1 MLHITFFVVWSFLLK
16 LDWRDVFLKLPLL
29 QELLKYHDEKNLP
42 LSMPGNKGGIGF
54 LGDEFGKNFINR
66 LGFLD
71 VTEVDP
77 LDNLHYPEGIIKEAQ
92 ELLAKTYKAKKAYF
106 LVNGSSS
113 GNLAAIFSAFD
124 EGDEVLVERNCHK
137 SIYNG
142 LIMRKLKV
150 KYIEPI
156 IDNEI
161 GVFFPPNKEN
171 IYNAL
176 NESLKPKGIILTY
189 PNYFGITY
197 DIEDIIIDLK
207 SKGLKVIIDC
217 AHGAH
222 FGINARLPKSVTSLG
237 NYVVLSAHKTLPAL
251 TQGAYL
257 LVNEENSTLD
267 FYLKAFMTTSPS
279 YLIMASL
286 DYARYYLDN
295 YGQKDYDGLI
305 DEAEFWKKKINELKK
320 VYILSKDDLN
330 KQLINGKISI
340 IKNKNEK
347 KYDIDLSRYVIILPI
362 GYSGH
367 KFLDYLRNQKIQ
379 AEMSFSRGVVLI
391 LSPFNT
397 KKDFNIIYKAI
408 LNLEMINMH
417 GQIESTYH
425 NIPIKK
431 LEPYEVFKANS
442 EWCEIEECEGC
453 VAKEAIIPYPPGIP
467 LVCPG
472 EIISRDIISIIK
484 EYLINKKSVIGVKDN
499 KIEVIKF

>member
-1 MLHITFFVVWSFLLK
+1 MNRK
-16 LDWRDVFLKLPLL
+16 MPLL
-29 QELLKYHDEKNLP
+29 QEMLKYHDEKNLL

-54 LGDEFGKNFINR
+54 LGDDIGEEFVNR

-71 VTEVDP
+71 ITEVDP
-77 LDNLHYPEGIIKEAQ
+77 LDNLHCPEGVIKEAQ
-92 ELLAKTYKAKKAYF
+92 DLLAKTYKAKKAYF

-142 LIMRKLKV
+142 LILRKLKV

-156 IDNEI
+156 IDEEN
-161 GVFFPPNKEN
+161 GVFLPPNKEN
-171 IYNAL
+171 IYK
-176 NESLKPKGIILTY
+176 SLKECSNPKGIILTY

-197 DIEDIIIDLK
+197 DVEDIILDLK
-207 SKGLKVIIDC
+207 TKGLKVIIDC

-222 FGINARLPKSVTSLG
+222 FGINSRLPKALSSLG
-237 NYVVLSAHKTLPAL
+237 DYVILSAHKTLPAL

-257 LVNEENSTLD
+257 LVNEENMNLE

-295 YGQKDYDGLI
+295 YGENSYEKLI
-305 DEAEFWKKKINELKK
+305 NLAEKWKEKINELEK
-320 VYILSKDDLN
+320 VHILCKNDLN
-330 KQLINGKISI
+330 KQYNIN
-340 IKNKNEK
+340 NKVKEK
-347 KYDIDLSRYVIILPI
+347 EEYDVDLSRYILILPK

-367 KFLDYLRNQKIQ
+367 KLLDYLKSQKIQ

-391 LSPFNT
+391 MSPFNVQE
-397 KKDFNIIYKAI
+397 DFEIIYEGI
-408 LNLEMINMH
+408 SNLEMKNICAP
-417 GQIESTYH
+417 IEAKYFSD
-425 NIPIKK
+425 IPEKM
-431 LEPYEVFKANS
+431 LEPFEVFKMNG
-442 EWCEIEECEGC
+442 EWCEIEDCEGC
-453 VAKEAIIPYPPGIP
+453 IVKEAIIPYPPGIP

-472 EIISRDIISIIK
+472 EIVSRKSINIIRD
-484 EYLINKKSVIGVKDN
+484 YVINKKSILGVENN
-499 KIEVIKF
+499 KVHIVRKA

>member
-1 MLHITFFVVWSFLLK
+1 MK
-16 LDWRDVFLKLPLL
+16 GKLPLL
-29 QELLKYHDEKNLP
+29 QELIKYHDEKNLL
-42 LSMPGNKGGIGF
+42 LSMPGNKSGIGF
-54 LGDEFGKNFINR
+54 LRDKIGKEFSER

-71 VTEVDP
+71 ITEVDP

-113 GNLAAIFSAFD
+113 GNLAAMFSAFE

-156 IDNEI
+156 IDDEN
-161 GVFFPPNKEN
+161 GVFLPPDKAN
-171 IYNAL
+171 IYKAL
-176 NESLKPKGIILTY
+176 DESSNPKGIILTY

-197 DIEDIIIDLK
+197 DIQDIIMELK
-207 SKGLKVIIDC
+207 LKGLKVIIDC

-222 FGINARLPKSVTSLG
+222 FGINNRLPKSIASLG
-237 NYVVLSAHKTLPAL
+237 DYVVLSAHKTLPAL

-257 LVNEENSTLD
+257 LVNEENNLLE

-295 YGQKDYDGLI
+295 YGKMDYEQLI
-305 DEAEFWKKKINELKK
+305 LKAEVWKEKINAIKK
-320 VYILSKDDLN
+320 VHLISKNDLN
-330 KQLINGKISI
+330 KHYRNVNNIRNKLI
-340 IKNKNEK
+340 E
-347 KYDIDLSRYVIILPI
+347 KYDIDLSRYIMIIPK

-367 KFLDYLRNQKIQ
+367 KFLDYLRKQKIQ

-391 LSPFNT
+391 LSPFNDDEDFERIYEAISKLKIEKIKSEYKET
-397 KKDFNIIYKAI
+397 ENGYSCKIPQKK
-408 LNLEMINMH
+408 
-417 GQIESTYH
+417 IEPH
-425 NIPIKK
+425 
-431 LEPYEVFKANS
+431 EVFKLES
-442 EWCEIEECEGC
+442 RWCEIENSEGKI
-453 VAKEAIIPYPPGIP
+453 AKEAIIPYPPGIP
-467 LVCPG
+467 LICPG
-472 EIISRDIISIIK
+472 EVISKDAINIMLD
-484 EYLINKKSVIGVKDN
+484 YTMNKKTIMGIQNSKLQVISEKN
-499 KIEVIKF
+499 ASYK

>member
-1 MLHITFFVVWSFLLK
+1 M
-16 LDWRDVFLKLPLL
+16 KLPLL
-29 QELLKYHDEKNLP
+29 EELLNYHEEKNLL
-42 LSMPGNKGGIGF
+42 LSMPGNKAGIGF
-54 LGDEFGKNFINR
+54 LRDDIGKEFAKK

-71 VTEVDP
+71 ITEVEP

-113 GNLAAIFSAFD
+113 GNMAAIFSAFE

-156 IDNEI
+156 IDDEN
-161 GVFFPPNKEN
+161 GVFLPPNKEN
-171 IYNAL
+171 IYMAL
-176 NESLKPKGIILTY
+176 NESSDPKGIILTY

-197 DIEDIIIDLK
+197 DIEDILLDLK
-207 SKGLKVIIDC
+207 SKGMKVIIDC

-222 FGINARLPKSVTSLG
+222 FGINKRLPKPVGSLG
-237 NYVVLSAHKTLPAL
+237 DYVVLSAHKTLPAL

-257 LVNEENSTLD
+257 LVNEDNGLLE

-295 YGQKDYDGLI
+295 YGEKDYEELI
-305 DEAEFWKKKINELKK
+305 CIAEKWKEKINKLNK
-320 VYILSKDDLN
+320 VHLLNSEDLN
-330 KQLINGKISI
+330 VESEQ
-340 IKNKNEK
+340 
-347 KYDIDLSRYVIILPI
+347 KYNVDSSRYVIILPE

-367 KFLDYLRNQKIQ
+367 KLSDYLRSEKIQ

-391 LSPFNT
+391 LSTFNT
-397 KKDFNIIYKAI
+397 EEDFKIIYEAI
-408 LNLEMINMH
+408 LKLNMENMRGETTSKYFTH
-417 GQIESTYH
+417 
-425 NIPIKK
+425 IPMKRMEPHEIFK
-431 LEPYEVFKANS
+431 LKGM
-442 EWCEIEECEGC
+442 WCEIEKSEGC
-453 VAKEAIIPYPPGIP
+453 ISKDAIIPYPPGIP

-472 EIISRDIISIIK
+472 EIISK
-484 EYLINKKSVIGVKDN
+484 EAIDVILDYNTNKKTIMGVENDKVKVIQL
-499 KIEVIKF
+499 